1 MTVIRSS
8 GDLLADRRYAY
19 AAAALA
25 DGDAPVAAD
34 LAEQTLERA
43 PNYAPAWAVLG
54 RARLRLGEEIPARE
68 ALERAVALDPAD
80 GLGVRIDLARLG
92 VVDPAD
98 AIAEAYVRA
107 LFDDYADRF
116 ERHLVEALNY
126 RGPALLVDALDRV
139 APGRRFARALDLGCG
154 TGLMGEALRSRV
166 ASLAGCDLSAA
177 MVEKARL
184 KNLYDELAVAE
195 LTAYLSGVPEGGA
208 DLVTAA
214 DVLIYI
220 GDPCWVSAAAA
231 RALAPGGLFAF
242 SVQSHDGEGFVIGP
256 DARFAHAEP
265 FIRERAGAQGL
276 RVMSCE
282 PASVRQDQGRDVPGH
297 VFVLER

>member
-25 DGDAPVAAD
+25 DGDAPAAAD

-43 PNYAPAWAVLG
+43 PGYAPAWAVLG
-54 RARLRLGEEIPARE
+54 RARLRLGEEVPARE

-116 ERHLVEALNY
+116 ERQLVEALNY
-126 RGPALLVDALDRV
+126 RGPTLLVDALDRA

-154 TGLMGEALRSRV
+154 TGLMGAALRSRV

-184 KNLYDELAVAE
+184 KDVYDELAVAE
-195 LTAYLSGVPEGGA
+195 LTAYLRGAPEGGA

-220 GDPCWVSAAAA
+220 GDPALVFAAAA
-231 RALAPGGLFAF
+231 RALASGGLFAF
-242 SVQSHDGEGFVIGP
+242 STQSHDGEGFVIGP
-256 DARFAHAEP
+256 DARFAHAVP
-265 FIRERAGAQGL
+265 FIRERAGAEGF
-276 RVMSCE
+276 RVVFCA